1 MLHPFLASL
10 SFCHTRYTIC
20 AVACKVRMCDIVIMG
35 KRTSDKKTEFL
46 SVRVPATTKAALIRL
61 AETNERSLS
70 WVVAKILETHLSQK
84 SARRLR

>member
-1 MLHPFLASL
+1 
-10 SFCHTRYTIC
+10 
-20 AVACKVRMCDIVIMG
+20 MCDIVIMG